1 MSQIFSELKTGGNP
15 FELNVRENDV
25 NKIIRAAAK
34 LGIPTK
40 QYIKLM
46 MEELDRRCSPEAEY
60 KQAFAQ
66 FLKRRGMNN

>member
-1 MSQIFSELKTGGNP
+1 MGQIFSELITGGNP
-15 FELNVRENDV
+15 FELNVWENDV

-66 FLKRRGMNN
+66 FLQRRGMNN

>member
-1 MSQIFSELKTGGNP
+1 MSQIFSELKTGGKP
-15 FELNVRENDV
+15 FELNVWENDV
-25 NKIIRAAAK
+25 NKIIRSAAK

-46 MEELDRRCSPEAEY
+46 MQELDRKCSPEADH

>member
-1 MSQIFSELKTGGNP
+1 MSQICSELKTGGNP
-15 FELNVRENDV
+15 FELNVWENDV
-25 NKIIRAAAK
+25 NKIIRSAAK

-46 MEELDRRCSPEAEY
+46 MKELDRKCSPEADH